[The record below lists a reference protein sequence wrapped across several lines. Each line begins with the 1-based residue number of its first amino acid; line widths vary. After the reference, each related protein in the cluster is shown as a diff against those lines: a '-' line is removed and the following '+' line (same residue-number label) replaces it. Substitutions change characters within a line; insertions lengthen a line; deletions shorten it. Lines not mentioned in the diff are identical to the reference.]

1 MTQQSEEADLSTEVQ
16 EPGMMITEKEEENT
30 SITSTV
36 WLTSLGTDVAK
47 SEDVEPAQET
57 NALPEEPLSL
67 TGYEQW
73 LL

>member
-36 WLTSLGTDVAK
+36 
-47 SEDVEPAQET
+47 
-57 NALPEEPLSL
+57 
-67 TGYEQW
+67 
-73 LL
+73 